1 MAKQAKTV
9 GFDEDETETVKKE
22 AKGSVPK
29 AGKSSSGDSS
39 IVELDMNLDEYEDF
53 EPLPAGGYP
62 FSVTKAEMRTSD
74 KGNDYYYCTLQIHP
88 DDYPPDYDPSNA
100 PEGLNLVHARMQ
112 KPDPKNRR
120 SITAVRNFMGA
131 IGLSTKTPRINPAEW
146 EGKQGKVVIKIGKFN
161 GEPINEIVS
170 IEALDD

>member
-1 MAKQAKTV
+1 MAKKPV
-9 GFDEDETETVKKE
+9 DFDGDDDGETKVKKE

-29 AGKSSSGDSS
+29 TKSSSGDSS

-62 FSVTKAEMRTSD
+62 FTVTKAEMRTSD
-74 KGNDYYYCTLQIHP
+74 KGNDFYYTTLQIHP

-100 PEGLNLVHARMQ
+100 PDGLNLVHARMQ

-146 EGKQGKVVIKIGKFN
+146 EGKKGKVVIKIGKYN
-161 GEPINEIVS
+161 GEPINEIVA
-170 IEALDD
+170 IEGLDD